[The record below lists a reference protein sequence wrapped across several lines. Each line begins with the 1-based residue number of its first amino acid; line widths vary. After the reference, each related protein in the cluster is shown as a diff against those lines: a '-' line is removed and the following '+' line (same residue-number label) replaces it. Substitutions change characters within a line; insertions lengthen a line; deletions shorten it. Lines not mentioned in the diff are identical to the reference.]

1 MIKKKGYSIN
11 GRFFQ
16 ISDKCDANLQDLL
29 QNYLKEKFSQRCAI
43 SLNKKLV
50 PRNQWKVTNIK
61 ENDKIEVVFPFKGG

>member
-29 QNYLKEKFSQRCAI
+29 QNFLKEKFNQRCAI

-50 PRNQWKVTNIK
+50 PRSRWKVTNIK
-61 ENDKIEVVFPFKGG
+61 ENDKIEVVFPFRGG

>member
-1 MIKKKGYSIN
+1 MIKKKEYSIN

-29 QNYLKEKFSQRCAI
+29 QNYLKEKFNQRCAI
-43 SLNKKLV
+43 SLNKRLV

>member
-16 ISDKCDANLQDLL
+16 ISDKCDANLNDLL
-29 QNYLKEKFSQRCAI
+29 QNYLNEKFSRRCAI